1 MKREGDTRAAR
12 QLTMSLDNELI
23 GRLQEA
29 ERAEAIRL
37 IAELLLEACGGA
49 SEENRDEDI

>member
-1 MKREGDTRAAR
+1 
-12 QLTMSLDNELI
+12 MSLDNELI